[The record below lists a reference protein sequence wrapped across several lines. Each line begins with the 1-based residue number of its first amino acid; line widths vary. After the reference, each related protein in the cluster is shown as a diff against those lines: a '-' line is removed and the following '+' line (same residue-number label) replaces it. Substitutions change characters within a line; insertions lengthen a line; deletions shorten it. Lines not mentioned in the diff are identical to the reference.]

1 MIPTAKEYLQN
12 KYPSMKKHWNETDID
27 DNWVAQM
34 MEDYSILKAK
44 IYATEALKQAS
55 EKLTMKIKEDV
66 QELDMNDD
74 WMEVDKKSILN
85 AYNLDEIK

>member
-1 MIPTAKEYLQN
+1 MIPTAEEFLKMCSKNRHGNLLN
-12 KYPSMKKHWNETDID
+12 PS
-27 DNWVAQM
+27 
-34 MEDYSILKAK
+34 EDLIEFAK
-44 IYATEALKQAS
+44 LHVTEALKQAS

-85 AYNLDEIK
+85 AYSLDEIK

>member
-1 MIPTAKEYLQN
+1 MIPTAKEFSEKIQYDLEYHNEGGCQGIELRSLEKYLI
-12 KYPSMKKHWNETDID
+12 EF
-27 DNWVAQM
+27 
-34 MEDYSILKAK
+34 AK
-44 IYATEALKQAS
+44 LHVTEALKQAS

-66 QELDMNDD
+66 QELEMNDD

>member
-1 MIPTAKEYLQN
+1 MIPKATDLIIKYMDKNPYKTIEEIMIEFAKL
-12 KYPSMKKHWNETDID
+12 H
-27 DNWVAQM
+27 V
-34 MEDYSILKAK
+34 
-44 IYATEALKQAS
+44 TEALRQAS